1 MTTLESIGID
11 PSSHGFISADL
22 LLSGK
27 LSKLMEWAREMEVHH
42 ERMKTGLLNIANAPE
57 AERFERNP
65 PSYNYYAQVALGD
78 LLPEIDPWNPYK
90 SVATESHEN

>member
-27 LSKLMEWAREMEVHH
+27 LSKLMEWAREME
-42 ERMKTGLLNIANAPE
+42 GLWNLE
-57 AERFERNP
+57 QT
-65 PSYNYYAQVALGD
+65 PSI
-78 LLPEIDPWNPYK
+78 PK